1 MNQLWNQNSTDISGV
16 SERGDL
22 FGWSLIVGDFNRD
35 GRDDLA
41 IGVSG
46 EDIGNI
52 RDAGAVNVI
61 YGSNSGLTATGN
73 QIWHQDITGIEGGSE
88 AFDHFGSSL
97 VAGDFNRD
105 GKDDLAIG
113 VPLED
118 LGNIR
123 DAGAVNVIYGSN
135 SRLTATSDQIWHQ
148 DTAGIEGGSE
158 AFDHFGQ
165 SLAAGDFNGDG
176 KDDLAIGVSREDLG
190 NIRDAGAVNI
200 IYGSDNGLIV

>member
-97 VAGDFNRD
+97 
-105 GKDDLAIG
+105 
-113 VPLED
+113 
-118 LGNIR
+118 
-123 DAGAVNVIYGSN
+123 
-135 SRLTATSDQIWHQ
+135 
-148 DTAGIEGGSE
+148 
-158 AFDHFGQ
+158 
-165 SLAAGDFNGDG
+165 AAGDFNGDG